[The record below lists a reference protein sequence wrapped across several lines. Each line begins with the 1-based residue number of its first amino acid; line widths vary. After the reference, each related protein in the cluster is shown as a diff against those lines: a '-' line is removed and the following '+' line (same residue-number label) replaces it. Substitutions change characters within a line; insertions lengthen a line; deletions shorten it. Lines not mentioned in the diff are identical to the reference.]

1 MNSQRREDYHQLIY
15 QLLTCRNGEQPK
27 IMMANLNLIDDG
39 LVQALKEIAT
49 MMAQQGNQQYAN
61 YLNYIADRLPLEP
74 FFERSVINQ
83 ENTIKEPSLKA
94 NPIEIPPYLGEIFQ
108 IFAENRGNTQRLY
121 KLLSPYLDKLDDNF
135 VEQFR
140 NWIFSIKHSQSFEV
154 LHDLAIL
161 ISDFSTHFWQCPLG
175 NRTLNLE
182 VALIGCEFFELIFKR
197 DEFPEEWAKN
207 QLNQAPVYRH
217 RIRGNRVDNL
227 EKARLAC
234 EQALQVYTRDR
245 FPEEWARIQSN
256 LGLVYNDRIV
266 GEKRDNVEKAIACYE
281 TALQVVNRSQLPELW
296 GMLQNN
302 LGNAYLSRIQ
312 GNKTQNIEKAIACY
326 QVALQV
332 RTRSASSYYWA
343 SSQFNLG
350 NAYKERIL
358 GGKQQNLEKAIAA
371 YINALEVYTIFDY
384 PERWA
389 RAKSHLGNAY
399 CETGQI
405 TEALDCL
412 RVALQVFTP
421 TTFPRDCIQTGLS
434 LGQTALAADMK
445 AEAFEG
451 YAIAIEAVEQS
462 RRWAGTAVHK
472 QENPEEVFAYTNMV
486 VFCILNGERDKARE
500 YAKRSASQQLLKL
513 LDTDEI
519 QQIYSKLEF
528 IGQILQ
534 ATAENY
540 SKPEA
545 VYQILESNI
554 NKLNNEFVQ
563 ELQYFEKIL
572 GGLASFQA
580 INGAATIFNFSNLI
594 WHFPQGNRT
603 INFKIAS
610 TGYEVATTV
619 FTKEAFP
626 EQWENIQNALREI
639 FQLQLFEALETV
651 VNKKNPEVLYPL
663 LEENKYKL
671 DERFATVLRLKT
683 TDILSEMPPEE
694 AKGIAAILVALSAII
709 QDFPQGKEANNLE
722 IAITGYEVASMVL
735 THEVFTEQWAVCQT
749 FLGNAYHRRVKGD
762 KAENLEKAIA
772 HLQNALQIRT
782 REAFPELWAEIQNNL
797 LIAYGYRIRGDQ
809 LENAELAIAAGMAAM
824 EVYTREALPEEW
836 SKIQNNLGIVYRD
849 RVDGDKAE
857 NLELAISCYQNALL
871 IRTREDFPK
880 LWAQT
885 QMNLGSAYRQRLK
898 GDEAENL
905 ELAIAANSAAL
916 QIYTRE
922 AFPRDWAGVQMNLGN
937 AYLHRKKGNSV
948 ENLKNS
954 LLAHQAAL
962 EILSFD
968 EFPQEW
974 ATTQMNLGNTYRFQG
989 QEEKAIACY
998 QSALKVFTP
1007 TAFPEQCLITGRNLG
1022 SLAFSLGKWT
1032 EAIEGYSIAIE
1043 AVETSRIWA
1052 TSEFRRQ
1059 EILADAINIYQNIV
1073 QACINNKQ
1081 LDKAIEY
1088 VERSRSKRLVDLIA
1102 SNDLYSSGEIPI
1114 EIQQYLQKFEA
1125 LQQQIDNQRERHYV
1139 SSNFEGNQIGYNQQK
1154 RAVIQT
1160 YNETIASLEAEKQLV
1175 WEQIRRLD
1183 PVLAGQIQV
1192 NSLKFSS
1199 IQQLIDQPTTAILSF
1214 YTTIN
1219 GTHIFVIKQNQ
1230 ISLHSCNQLTLNAL
1244 HEKVLAEWLVPYI
1257 ENKEIWKEQFSSML
1271 AELAKSLKLK
1281 DLIAQH
1287 LDEISELIIVPH
1299 LGLHQIPFTALP
1311 ITDSEYLGDKFLIRY
1326 IPSCQVLEFC
1336 QQRPSLANNLKYG
1349 LVEDATEDLPYAS
1362 FEGEQI
1368 AALYNIPDN
1377 QRLKG
1382 RQGATVSKYQKLAQS
1397 VEVLHSSHHA
1407 NSRLDNPLESTL
1419 ILGDGCITLGQLM
1432 TPGWRLPQLSDVFL
1446 SCCETGL
1453 GITEITDDILTFSTG
1468 FLSAGARSVIST
1480 LWSVDDLATALFSIF
1495 YYQYRQQG
1503 LNRIEALRQAQVSLR
1518 NIAGEH
1524 LNNVYKPQLE
1534 VLLRHKLKASGTRRK
1549 EVKKLRDDNLPGS
1562 ELYQQWYE
1570 EYKRCDRLGDLI
1582 YKSLRSLESF
1592 CQKSKPFSHPFY
1604 WAAFICT
1611 GVR

>member
-1 MNSQRREDYHQLIY
+1 MYI
-15 QLLTCRNGEQPK
+15 CIQPRH
-27 IMMANLNLIDDG
+27 LIDMTKGFGSQKSSD
-39 LVQALKEIAT
+39 
-49 MMAQQGNQQYAN
+49 
-61 YLNYIADRLPLEP
+61 
-74 FFERSVINQ
+74 F
-83 ENTIKEPSLKA
+83 
-94 NPIEIPPYLGEIFQ
+94 
-108 IFAENRGNTQRLY
+108 TQRQKAY
-121 KLLSPYLDKLDDNF
+121 FKL
-135 VEQFR
+135 
-140 NWIFSIKHSQSFEV
+140 IK
-154 LHDLAIL
+154 
-161 ISDFSTHFWQCPLG
+161 
-175 NRTLNLE
+175 
-182 VALIGCEFFELIFKR
+182 
-197 DEFPEEWAKN
+197 
-207 QLNQAPVYRH
+207 
-217 RIRGNRVDNL
+217 
-227 EKARLAC
+227 
-234 EQALQVYTRDR
+234 
-245 FPEEWARIQSN
+245 
-256 LGLVYNDRIV
+256 
-266 GEKRDNVEKAIACYE
+266 
-281 TALQVVNRSQLPELW
+281 
-296 GMLQNN
+296 
-302 LGNAYLSRIQ
+302 
-312 GNKTQNIEKAIACY
+312 
-326 QVALQV
+326 
-332 RTRSASSYYWA
+332 
-343 SSQFNLG
+343 
-350 NAYKERIL
+350 
-358 GGKQQNLEKAIAA
+358 
-371 YINALEVYTIFDY
+371 
-384 PERWA
+384 
-389 RAKSHLGNAY
+389 
-399 CETGQI
+399 
-405 TEALDCL
+405 
-412 RVALQVFTP
+412 
-421 TTFPRDCIQTGLS
+421 
-434 LGQTALAADMK
+434 
-445 AEAFEG
+445 
-451 YAIAIEAVEQS
+451 
-462 RRWAGTAVHK
+462 
-472 QENPEEVFAYTNMV
+472 
-486 VFCILNGERDKARE
+486 
-500 YAKRSASQQLLKL
+500 QLLKCPSGKEMKVL
-513 LDTDEI
+513 RKQPYLVDAGLVETIELVIQIQFNQGNISSAYFLINFADWLVEELGLSRDDSSATDD
-519 QQIYSKLEF
+519 F
-528 IGQILQ
+528 IRPPAFLGEVLWAIAQNRSHL
-534 ATAENY
+534 
-540 SKPEA
+540 EA
-545 VYQILESNI
+545 VYQILASNI
-554 NKLNNEFVQ
+554 NKLDDKFVRQ
-563 ELQYFEKIL
+563 LQDFEKIL
-572 GGLASFQA
+572 GQLASFQA

-594 WHFPQGNRT
+594 CHFPQGNRT

-610 TGYEVATTV
+610 TGYEVAATV

-626 EQWENIQNALREI
+626 EQWENIQNTLREL
-639 FQLQLFEALETV
+639 FQIQLFEAVLE
-651 VNKKNPEVLYPL
+651 NQKNPEDLYPL
-663 LEENKYKL
+663 LEENKHKL

-683 TDILSEMPPEE
+683 TDMLSEMPPEE

-709 QDFPQGKEANNLE
+709 QHFSQGKETNNLE
-722 IAITGYEVASMVL
+722 IAITGYEVASTVL
-735 THEVFTEQWAVCQT
+735 THEVFPEQWAVCQT

-809 LENAELAIAAGMAAM
+809 SENAELAIAAGMAAM
-824 EVYTREALPEEW
+824 EVYTREAFPKEW
-836 SKIQNNLGIVYRD
+836 GKIQNNLGIVYRD

-857 NLELAISCYQNALL
+857 NLELAIACYQNALL
-871 IRTREDFPK
+871 IRSREDFLE

-885 QMNLGSAYRQRLK
+885 QMNLGSAYRQRVK
-898 GDEAENL
+898 GDETENL

-916 QIYTRE
+916 QVYTKE

-937 AYLHRKKGNSV
+937 AYLHRKKGNSL

-962 EILSFD
+962 EVLTFD

-998 QSALKVFTP
+998 QLALKLFTP

-1022 SLAFSLGKWT
+1022 NVAFILGKWT

-1043 AVETSRIWA
+1043 AVETSRTWA

-1059 EILADAINIYQNIV
+1059 EILADAIDIYQNIV

-1114 EIQQYLQKFEA
+1114 EIQQYLQNFEA

-1154 RAVIQT
+1154 RAAIQA

-1219 GTHIFVIKQNQ
+1219 ATHIFVIKQNQ

-1244 HEKVLAEWLVPYI
+1244 HEKVLAKWLVPYI
-1257 ENKEIWKEQFSSML
+1257 KNKEIWKEQFSSML

-1281 DLIAQH
+1281 DLIVQH

-1299 LGLHQIPFTALP
+1299 LGLHQIPFAALP
-1311 ITDSEYLGDKFLIRY
+1311 IADSEYLGDKFLIRY
-1326 IPSCQVLEFC
+1326 TPSCQVLEFC
-1336 QQRPSLANNLKYG
+1336 QQRRSLANNLKYG

-1362 FEGEQI
+1362 FEGEQL

-1382 RQGATVSKYQKLAQS
+1382 RQGATVNKYQKLAQS

-1407 NSRLDNPLESTL
+1407 SSRLDNPLESTL

-1453 GITEITDDILTFSTG
+1453 GISEITDDILNLSTG

-1495 YYQYRQQG
+1495 YYQSRQQG

-1518 NIAGEH
+1518 NITGEH
-1524 LNNVYKPQLE
+1524 LNNVYKPQLK
-1534 VLLRHKLKASGTRRK
+1534 VLLKHKLKASETRLK

-1562 ELYQQWYE
+1562 ELHQQGDE
-1570 EYKRCDRLGDLI
+1570 DYKRCDRIGKLI
-1582 YKSLRSLESF
+1582 YESQKNLESF
-1592 CQKSKPFSHPFY
+1592 CRELKPFSHPFY